1 MNDRTQTLSL
11 ALGALKIT
19 FGAVLLVNLSGCDGL
34 AKMMAKPEPKPDT
47 AQSGQPE
54 PLPPLPPTKE
64 KPEPKL
70 KKTELYEWN
79 GEGRQ
84 VTRIVVNTNEQKATF
99 YSGNDEVGWSTVAT
113 GVSKHPTPT
122 GNFEVI
128 EKVENKRSNLYGKVY
143 GSGGKVIRSNVKVGR
158 DPIPS
163 GARFEGA
170 KMPYFM
176 RLTNDGVGLHAGPIP
191 RPGRAASHGC
201 IRMPSKLAPV
211 LFAHVPNGTPVTI
224 EGKGPSYGDYMEKQ
238 RAIAAKQRAAE
249 QRRLAAKQAAQERE
263 AAAAAKAATAEVKD
277 ASASPGTPA
286 SEPRETKIRT
296 EPAPAPA
303 TETMTADSAET
314 PRAPE
319 TPKVTDTPVVTQP
332 ATATPPAQPVTPQLP
347 KPEQATTTPP
357 PEPVTTTPEV
367 VSPPQ
372 QQPTP
377 STPPEAPSEPAPAN
391 AATSPT
397 PPEAPQPEQP
407 KPEVKSDQPAA
418 EPSAP
423 APTAAPAPTEPP
435 AAAPEQPPAAEQ
447 QEG

>member
-19 FGAVLLVNLSGCDGL
+19 FGALLLVNLSGCDGL
-34 AKMMAKPEPKPDT
+34 AKMMARPDPKPDV
-47 AQSGQPE
+47 AQSAQPE
-54 PLPPLPPTKE
+54 PLPPLPPTKD

-70 KKTELYEWN
+70 KKNTLYEWN

-84 VTRIVVNTNEQKATF
+84 VTRIVVNTNEQKARF

-143 GSGGKVIRSNVKVGR
+143 GSGGKVIRTNVKVGR

-176 RLTNDGVGLHAGPIP
+176 RLTHDGVGLHAGPIP

-238 RAIAAKQRAAE
+238 RAVAAKQRAAE

-263 AAAAAKAATAEVKD
+263 AAAAAKVATAEAKD
-277 ASASPGTPA
+277 VSATSDTPA
-286 SEPRETKIRT
+286 SEPRETKMRT
-296 EPAPAPA
+296 EPAPA
-303 TETMTADSAET
+303 TETGTANAATT

-319 TPKVTDTPVVTQP
+319 TPKVTDTPAVTQP
-332 ATATPPAQPVTPQLP
+332 ATATPPTQPVTPQLP
-347 KPEQATTTPP
+347 KPEQAGSAPP
-357 PEPVTTTPEV
+357 PEPAATKPEV

-377 STPPEAPSEPAPAN
+377 STPPEAPSEPAPAT
-391 AATSPT
+391 AAASPT
-397 PPEAPQPEQP
+397 PPEAPKPAAQP
-407 KPEVKSDQPAA
+407 KPEVKPAQTPEATTKPAA
-418 EPSAP
+418 EKPAP
-423 APTAAPAPTEPP
+423 AQTEPP
-435 AAAPEQPPAAEQ
+435 AAPAQTPTAEK